1 MNASESIFLTQ
12 AENDKYALLME
23 IVGLKRDEL
32 PVKKRIELSRN
43 NQPLVEDVNLKQV
56 AMLLNRSYGSL
67 YNMYMSIIGDLKE
80 IIGPDV
86 DDIKT
91 LFSVPTDAYHY
102 LLVNKSEAFNFIKI
116 LLKGE
121 TVTFQEFWEA
131 HDTSKATALRHLKGV
146 RDLIRSFDIRMYYDP
161 LRLKGDENKI
171 RLVLTMLFWM
181 ATEGHTWPFEDVKR
195 DDALKAFDVAI
206 DRFQLEKTNILTREL
221 GAYSIVVTYFRLLQ
235 GHTVSTELDGDFIC
249 YPVPNMVSEY
259 LK

>member
-102 LLVNKSEAFNFIKI
+102 LLVNKSEAFDFIKI
-116 LLKGE
+116 LL
-121 TVTFQEFWEA
+121 
-131 HDTSKATALRHLKGV
+131 
-146 RDLIRSFDIRMYYDP
+146 
-161 LRLKGDENKI
+161 
-171 RLVLTMLFWM
+171 
-181 ATEGHTWPFEDVKR
+181 
-195 DDALKAFDVAI
+195 
-206 DRFQLEKTNILTREL
+206 
-221 GAYSIVVTYFRLLQ
+221 
-235 GHTVSTELDGDFIC
+235 
-249 YPVPNMVSEY
+249 
-259 LK
+259 